1 MGNEF
6 KLPKKYNWQTASD
19 KINISKTTY
28 YSHSLADGNVVT
40 VNTFKG
46 IIEINDMDSIL
57 FPNPAFDAPV
67 QIYINNPSL
76 NLTAA
81 NKDNIYV
88 QLTPYY
94 KPAIADA
101 AIPYV
106 LANGALIPNGLGVQ
120 VYNASPAAG
129 GADQWEGAFY
139 IYYEI
144 YTIK

>member
-1 MGNEF
+1 MNNEF
-6 KLPKKYNWQTASD
+6 KLAKKYNWQTASD
-19 KINISKTTY
+19 KISKTAY
-28 YSHSLADGNVVT
+28 YSHSLVDGNVVT
-40 VNTFKG
+40 VNTLKG
-46 IIEINDMDSIL
+46 IIEIDDMDSIL
-57 FPNPAFDAPV
+57 FPNPAFGGPV

-76 NLTAA
+76 NLTEA

-94 KPAIADA
+94 KPAILDA

-106 LANGALIPNGLGVQ
+106 LANGVLIPNGLGAQ
-120 VYNASPAAG
+120 VYNASPAVA

>member
-1 MGNEF
+1 MQEF
-6 KLPKKYNWQTASD
+6 KLNKVFNWQLWNN
-19 KINISKTTY
+19 KINKTAY
-28 YSHSLADGNVVT
+28 YSHSLVDGDVIT
-40 VNTFKG
+40 VNTLKG
-46 IIEINDMDSIL
+46 IIELSSITSIGT
-57 FPNPAFDAPV
+57 PDPAFDGAV

-76 NLTAA
+76 NLTEA

-94 KPAIADA
+94 KPAASDKV
-101 AIPYV
+101 IPYIIS
-106 LANGALIPNGLGVQ
+106 NGVLIPNGLGVSI
-120 VYNASPAAG
+120 YNASPAGA

>member
-1 MGNEF
+1 MNEF
-6 KLPKKYNWQTASD
+6 KLLPKIFNWQTAHD
-19 KINISKTTY
+19 RIAKTAY
-28 YSHSLADGNVVT
+28 YSHSLTNGNVIT
-40 VNTFKG
+40 VNTLKG
-46 IIEINDMDSIL
+46 IIEIDAIETVGGAD
-57 FPNPAFDAPV
+57 PAFDGAV

-76 NLTAA
+76 NLTEA

-94 KPAIADA
+94 KPAVLDT

-106 LANGALIPNGLGVQ
+106 LSNGVLIPNGLGVQ
-120 VYNASPAAG
+120 IYNANPAVA

-139 IYYEI
+139 LYYEI

>member
-1 MGNEF
+1 MQEF
-6 KLPKKYNWQTASD
+6 KLPKVFNWQLWNN
-19 KINISKTTY
+19 KINKTAY
-28 YSHSLADGNVVT
+28 YSHSLVDGNVIT
-40 VNTFKG
+40 VNTLKG
-46 IIEINDMDSIL
+46 IIEIDGIEGIGGAD
-57 FPNPAFDAPV
+57 PAFDTPV

-76 NLTAA
+76 NLTAD

-94 KPAIADA
+94 KPAILDK

-106 LANGALIPNGLGVQ
+106 IANGVLIPNGLGVQ
-120 VYNASPAAG
+120 VYNASPSLA
-129 GADQWEGAFY
+129 GADQWEGALY

>member
-1 MGNEF
+1 MQEF
-6 KLPKKYNWQTASD
+6 KLNKVFNWQLWNN
-19 KINISKTTY
+19 KINKTAY
-28 YSHSLADGNVVT
+28 YSHSLVDGDVIT
-40 VNTFKG
+40 VNTLKG
-46 IIEINDMDSIL
+46 IIEIDGIDGL
-57 FPNPAFDAPV
+57 LTPPTPAFAAAA

-76 NLTAA
+76 NLTAD

-94 KPAIADA
+94 KPAILDK

-106 LANGALIPNGLGVQ
+106 IANGVLIPNGLGVQ
-120 VYNASPAAG
+120 VYNASPSLA
-129 GADQWEGAFY
+129 GADQWEGALY